1 MAMGI
6 SLNNDERAEVFGDR
20 DPDNHADLAEQRW
33 GGTPQWQQ
41 VQERTAGYDK
51 ADWLAYRRE
60 ISAIHLKILAAMR
73 AGVPAT
79 DPSVLDLAEQH
90 RAHVSR
96 WQYDCDHATH
106 RQLAEIYL
114 THNRMARSYEDMA
127 PGLTRYI
134 YDAMVANHERW
145 LAESATAGLWIR

>member
-1 MAMGI
+1 MGI

-33 GGTPQWQQ
+33 GDTPQWQQ

-51 ADWLAYRRE
+51 ADWLAFRRE
-60 ISAIHLKILAAMR
+60 ISAIHLEILTAMR

-79 DPSVLDLAEQH
+79 DPSVMELAEQH

-96 WQYDCDHATH
+96 WQYDCDHETH

-114 THNRMARSYEDMA
+114 TDNRMARSYEDMA
-127 PGLTRYI
+127 PGLTQYLH
-134 YDAMVANHERW
+134 DAMVANYDRW
-145 LAESATAGLWIR
+145 LTASAAAASWLG